1 MVRGWANILAA
12 ILILS
17 VFGLTLSGIVHDSFW
32 LDEGWTA
39 ATIRDEPRAIDSWR
53 DAVRY
58 IRDSLL
64 HTFERVRADVHPP
77 LYFMLLDSWSLL
89 VGESQFVLRLP
100 SAFMGTLALAGI
112 YAVAKQWFNWRT
124 GLIAVL
130 LLGTSGFFIYYS
142 REARMYTLY
151 LALTTIAT
159 AAYSRWWHKPTLWRG
174 LFYGLLMALALYTHY
189 VGALIFVAHGIHLLI
204 TWRKMDMNNHVPT
217 DSPSLRVGRGLGGGV
232 IPYLTALLLF
242 FAWIPFAYAQW
253 QAHPHGAAGHFIPTN
268 WHTVSGVILVLTC
281 GYAVNYV
288 LPFLL
293 SRLVLDTITDRKMLQ
308 AVLLLLLWL
317 LLPITLLLLIN
328 ARGYGIFQMRY
339 IIATVPAW
347 VLLLAVAI
355 DRIRSFAPSDTM
367 IRRVIDSPSLP
378 AGRGLGGGVAA
389 VKLFFIVLIT
399 YTQLATYDTYFP
411 AKPRWREA
419 VIQAAATR
427 TALEP
432 AIIHIDPYSPIAYY
446 DRFYPVADGIAI
458 DIGWRWFTAAEIRTT
473 AAYLDNNESVWA
485 ILPMQ
490 APQSWDAVAALV
502 DGRGVGYRDSVQG
515 TLFYRFDAES
525 DDALAFQFGTGESA
539 VPVAWDY
546 RSYHVGDTICPD
558 DFLPN
563 QSHTVEISLVRNYNE
578 TVIAATDDCLAVPD
592 ETGILHVR
600 LSLID
605 NNGQRL
611 PLVEHGNYW
620 GEFLV
625 LGAVSI

>member
-1 MVRGWANILAA
+1 MIRGWANILAA
-12 ILILS
+12 VLIVA
-17 VFGLTLSGIVHDSFW
+17 VFGLTLAGIERDSFW

-39 ATIRDEPRAIDSWR
+39 ATIRDAPRDIDSWR

-58 IRDSLL
+58 VRDSLL

-77 LYFMLLDSWSLL
+77 LYFMLLDGWSLL
-89 VGESQFVLRLP
+89 VGDSQFALRLP

-112 YAVAKQWFNWRT
+112 YAVGKQWFNWRT

-174 LFYGLLMALALYTHY
+174 LLYSLLMANALYTHY
-189 VGALIFVAHGIHLLI
+189 VSALIFVAHGVHLLI
-204 TWRKMDMNNHVPT
+204 TWRKFTDKQPLPPT
-217 DSPSLRVGRGLGGGV
+217 PSPSAQVRSSHCYREGGQTIKKLGFLSAT

-242 FAWIPFAYAQW
+242 AAWIPFAYAQW

-268 WHTVSGVILVLTC
+268 WHTISGIILVLTC
-281 GYAVNYV
+281 GYAVNYA

-293 SRLVLDTITDRKMLQ
+293 SRLVPDTVTDRKTLQ

-347 VLLLAVAI
+347 MLLLAVAI
-355 DRIRSFAPSDTM
+355 DRIRSVGTAKMLSASIKF
-367 IRRVIDSPSLP
+367 
-378 AGRGLGGGVAA
+378 
-389 VKLFFIVLIT
+389 FFIVLIS

-427 TALEP
+427 TPLEP
-432 AIIHIDPYSPIAYY
+432 AIIHIDPHSPVAYY
-446 DRFYPVADGIAI
+446 DRFYPVADGISI
-458 DIGWRWFTAAEIRTT
+458 DIGWRWFTAAETRTT

-490 APQSWDAVAALV
+490 APQSWDAVAALA
-502 DGRGVGYRDSVQG
+502 DRRGVSYRDSVQG
-515 TLFYRFDAES
+515 TLFYRFDAQA
-525 DDALAFQFGTGESA
+525 DDALAFQFSTGDAA

-546 RSYHVGDTICPD
+546 RSYSLGDTICPD
-558 DFLPN
+558 DFLAGSP
-563 QSHTVEISLVRNYNE
+563 HTVEISLVRNYNE
-578 TVIAATDDCLAVPD
+578 TVTAATDDCLTVPD
-592 ETGILHVR
+592 EIGILHLR

-605 NNGQRL
+605 TNGQRL

-625 LGAVSI
+625 LGAISM